1 MKQFNPQTI
10 MVKAQDYNRDV
21 RMHPKSV
28 MMAVDGYL
36 ERIYVK
42 Y

>member
-21 RMHPKSV
+21 RTHPKIRE
-28 MMAVDGYL
+28 DGC
-36 ERIYVK
+36 
-42 Y
+42 